1 MKYNFKGSLRI
12 VFISLLVLLC
22 GILVKFIFEE
32 EDVSYHNKEVYTTI
46 NNDKTSKTTNQDLEI
61 SSKETNI
68 TYDKVAYITI
78 DDGPSKFT
86 KQILDILDRNNVKA
100 TFFMI
105 NKNMNIY
112 KDEVKR
118 IQQDGHGAGFHSVS
132 HDVKRLYKTPQATLE
147 EFFYM

>member
-22 GILVKFIFEE
+22 GILVKFIFE

-105 NKNMNIY
+105 
-112 KDEVKR
+112 
-118 IQQDGHGAGFHSVS
+118 
-132 HDVKRLYKTPQATLE
+132 
-147 EFFYM
+147 

>member
-1 MKYNFKGSLRI
+1 MKYNFKGSFRI

-22 GILVKFIFEE
+22 GVLIKFVFEE

-61 SSKETNI
+61 SNKDTNI

-112 KDEVKR
+112 KVKLR
-118 IQQDGHGAGFHSVS
+118 GYNKMDMEQDFIV
-132 HDVKRLYKTPQATLE
+132 
-147 EFFYM
+147 